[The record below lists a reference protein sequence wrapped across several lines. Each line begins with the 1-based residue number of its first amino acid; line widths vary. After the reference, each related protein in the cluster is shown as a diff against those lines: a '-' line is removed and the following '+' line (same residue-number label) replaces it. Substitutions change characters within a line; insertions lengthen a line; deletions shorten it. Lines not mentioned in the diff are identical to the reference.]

1 MKIAVL
7 GANGQLGTDIC
18 TAFEENGDSVARL
31 THADIEITSED
42 SAKAVL
48 GEIAPEF
55 VINPAAMHHVEKC
68 EQDPTSSF
76 AVNAIGAR
84 NIARWAAEAGAAVAY
99 ISTDYV
105 FGGDKRTPYVES
117 DAPAP
122 LNVYGI
128 TKVAG
133 EQFTRCQN
141 PKHFVLRVSGLYGT
155 SPCRA
160 KGGLNFVELMLKLS
174 KEREELRVVDDEFVS
189 PTPTIQ
195 VAKQLVKLSRTD
207 AFGLYHATAEGSC
220 SWYEFAKEIFS
231 LSGSRVRLEK
241 SLPGEFPAKVPRP
254 KYSVLDNANL
264 RAASLNVFTDWRQ
277 GLSDYLASKG
287 TISA

>member
-18 TAFEENGDSVARL
+18 LAFEDNGDVVARL
-31 THADIEITSED
+31 THAELEIASED
-42 SAKAVL
+42 SVTSALNAVGPDL
-48 GEIAPEF
+48 
-55 VINPAAMHHVEKC
+55 VVNTAAMHHVEKC
-68 EQDPTSSF
+68 ESDPSGSF
-76 AVNAIGAR
+76 SVNAMGAR
-84 NIARWAAEAGAAVAY
+84 NVAKWAAEAGVPVAY

-105 FGGDKRTPYVES
+105 FGNDKQTPYIES

-122 LNVYGI
+122 LNVYGV

-133 EQFTRCQN
+133 ENFTRCHN
-141 PKHFVLRVSGLYGT
+141 SKHFVLRVSGLYGS

-195 VAKQLVKLSRTD
+195 VARQLVELSRTD
-207 AFGLYHATAEGSC
+207 AYGLYHATTEGSC
-220 SWYEFAKEIFS
+220 SWYQFAKEIFL
-231 LSGSRVRLEK
+231 LSGSKVRLERA
-241 SLPGEFPAKVPRP
+241 LPGEFPAKVPRP
-254 KYSVLDNANL
+254 KYSVLDNSAL
-264 RAASLNVFTDWRQ
+264 RAASLNRFTDWRE
-277 GLSDYLASKG
+277 GLRDYLEMRDRRS
-287 TISA
+287 S